1 MLESVKAFRR
11 GDKDK
16 LRLFEVMVVT
26 FILLVTVGVMLTFF
40 TALLRHSRELAL
52 KSTARTL
59 YIAVLDYTASH
70 RTPRPDAETEQHT
83 EQITEQSAFLREYV
97 DGAIKGKLTVH
108 MDDNGYVQGIEYTEG
123 GKTVTMPAE
132 QITTT
137 K

>member
-26 FILLVTVGVMLTFF
+26 FILLVVVGVMLTFF
-40 TALLRHSRELAL
+40 TALFRHSRELAL

-70 RTPRPDAETEQHT
+70 REPPADVTTEQHT